1 MVKFKPKLLLLLL
14 PATASMGYFTLVS
27 GSDANIFAKE
37 MMIMVPLQVLAFVYV
52 WYANRK

>member
-1 MVKFKPKLLLLLL
+1 MAKFKPKLLLLLL

>member
-1 MVKFKPKLLLLLL
+1 MAKFKPKLLLLLL
-14 PATASMGYFTLVS
+14 PATVSMGYFTLVS